1 MSATRS
7 AGAPTGASLLRGL
20 VREHARRMSVLAV
33 ASFLGAMIEAT
44 FLVLLTATLLAVA
57 GGRERV
63 DTLFGHSLSVPVA
76 LGLCAAAVIA
86 RFTLNLLAV
95 VAAAAL
101 GAAVRARQRQR
112 LAEAFLDRKSVV

>member
-1 MSATRS
+1 MSCLAR
-7 AGAPTGASLLRGL
+7 AAVAPTRFPVNGWSYSGASLLRGL

-76 LGLCAAAVIA
+76 LGLCAAAVGIVFGYFPA
-86 RFTLNLLAV
+86 RK
-95 VAAAAL
+95 AARLDPIAAL
-101 GAAVRARQRQR
+101 HS
-112 LAEAFLDRKSVV
+112 E